1 MFCLTFLG
9 GKKQSENFVFFEG
22 LCFLLSILF
31 LKGRILSM
39 FVLLN

>member
-9 GKKQSENFVFFEG
+9 GKKQSENPVFFES

-31 LKGRILSM
+31 LQERILSI
-39 FVLLN
+39 FVFLS